1 MLSAV
6 LTREGGF
13 DVMEILVY
21 PFSEMCVLWLARV
34 FDVGCAEVFLAWP
47 LVGSMSVTTAVV
59 DWYSV
64 GRGISVSGVTV
75 LVLSGARWLLHVS
88 VVFAFERD
96 QLVATGTRIPLLGL
110 LVENSSS
117 V

>member
-47 LVGSMSVTTAVV
+47 IVGSMSVTTAVV

-64 GRGISVSGVTV
+64 GRGISVSRVRRFWFSPEQDG
-75 LVLSGARWLLHVS
+75 
-88 VVFAFERD
+88 
-96 QLVATGTRIPLLGL
+96 
-110 LVENSSS
+110 SST
-117 V
+117 